1 MIRRVSF
8 ISRKAGLSQQEFLAH
23 WFGRHAELVRQLPS
37 LRGLRFT
44 RVDRCAPESAA

>member
-8 ISRKAGLSQQEFLAH
+8 IRRKAELSQQEFLAH
-23 WFGRHAELVRQLPS
+23 WFGRHAELVRRLPG

-44 RVDRCAPESAA
+44 RVDR